1 MIVYTEGYRMPDST
15 SISHNDLIMPSTR
28 LTSRLMQ
35 LTLLGCILIPI
46 LAATCGCS
54 PKQAAAANT
63 AAPPPVPVATL
74 TVQPQ
79 DIPVEF
85 EVVGQTEGAKEVEV
99 RARVSGILEKW
110 LYQEGAAVSAGQA
123 LFQIEREPFE
133 IALAQAKAQLAE
145 AQAKVDQTAREARRL
160 QSLLARKAIS
170 EREYDDAASSAKLDQ
185 ATLQAA
191 EAQVSQAALNLKYT
205 LVTAPVAG
213 VSGRALRSEGSLLT
227 AGQDSSL
234 LTTLAQ
240 IDPIWVRFSI
250 AQAALAAL
258 QNASGPDRK
267 DQIRLVLPD
276 GSIYA
281 EPGRLNFTAS
291 EVDAALGTVQL
302 RAEFPNPKHRLLPGQ
317 FVRVRVDYA
326 APSAAFLIPQKAVL
340 QGDAGRF
347 VYVVGS
353 DGKALMKNIA
363 AAEWS
368 GTNWVIRDGLAAG
381 DQVIVDNLLKLRPGA
396 AVSIV
401 PAAPPK

>member
-1 MIVYTEGYRMPDST
+1 MIVYNKAYRISDST
-15 SISHNDLIMPSTR
+15 SISHNHLIMLSTR
-28 LTSRLMQ
+28 LRSKLM
-35 LTLLGCILIPI
+35 LVMLLGCVLIPI
-46 LAATCGCS
+46 LTATSGCS
-54 PKQAAAANT
+54 PKQAVAANT
-63 AAPPPVPVATL
+63 AAPPPVPVSTL

-110 LYQEGAAVSAGQA
+110 LYQEGASVSAGQS

-133 IALAQAKAQLAE
+133 IALAQANAQLAE
-145 AQAKVDQTAREARRL
+145 AQAKVEQTAREARRL
-160 QSLLARKAIS
+160 RGLLAQKAIS

-191 EAQVSQAALNLKYT
+191 QAQVRQAALNLKYT

-213 VSGRALRSEGSLLT
+213 VSGRTLRSEGSLLT

-240 IDPIWVRFSI
+240 FDPIWVRFSL
-250 AQAALAAL
+250 AQPTLAAL
-258 QNASGPDRK
+258 QNGSRPDRES
-267 DQIRLVLPD
+267 QIRLVLPD
-276 GSIYA
+276 GSVYA
-281 EPGRLNFTAS
+281 ESGRLNFTAS

-302 RAEFPNPKHRLLPGQ
+302 RAEFPNPKHQLLPGQ
-317 FVRVRVDYA
+317 FVRVRIDYA
-326 APSAAFLIPQKAVL
+326 ASSVAFLIPQKAVL

-347 VYVVGS
+347 VYVVGP
-353 DGKALMKNIA
+353 DGKALVKNIA

-368 GTNWVIRDGLAAG
+368 GTNWVDPRWT
-381 DQVIVDNLLKLRPGA
+381 RRR
-396 AVSIV
+396 
-401 PAAPPK
+401 